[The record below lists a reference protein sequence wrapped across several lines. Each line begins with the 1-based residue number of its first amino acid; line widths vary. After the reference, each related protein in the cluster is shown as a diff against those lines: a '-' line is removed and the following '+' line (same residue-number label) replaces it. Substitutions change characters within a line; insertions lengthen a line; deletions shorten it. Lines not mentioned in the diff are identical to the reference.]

1 MSPILLELFRCMR
14 TLASAL
20 AIGFVVFTAYGGDPA
35 TQGNSLGQRTAVPYV
50 EPSYSKDPHWRTLST
65 NIFRLDG
72 KTSITAREVES
83 LRKLN
88 NPTAAET
95 NRIAGL
101 SKLLKIQTEQMDKW
115 KRERAD
121 IEIRYQIREKKN

>member
-1 MSPILLELFRCMR
+1 MR

-35 TQGNSLGQRTAVPYV
+35 TQGNSLGQRTGVLYV

-121 IEIRYQIREKKN
+121 IEIRYQIKEKKN